1 MTSKNAEDPSW
12 NIEIIP
18 PNETGFAFY
27 LSEYKPFRLTALRE
41 DPDAVRISDRR
52 ILAATTVFGPMPGAE
67 IVSNPAA
74 ADDEEQRNATND
86 DNNDGDRPPLLYQF
100 TGVYTRAEVRRQG
113 LGRALSRA
121 AAEYAY
127 ADGRRRGARC
137 RLGLDVYTAN
147 TAAIAFYQSCGFV
160 VGGARTVD
168 ADTDHARPE
177 VVMYYRGRTGE

>member
-1 MTSKNAEDPSW
+1 MFADEDW
-12 NIEIIP
+12 
-18 PNETGFAFY
+18 Y
-27 LSEYKPFRLTALRE
+27 RRLHKPIAKTFV
-41 DPDAVRISDRR
+41 AVRISDRR

-86 DNNDGDRPPLLYQF
+86 DNDDGDRPPLLYQF

-121 AAEYAY
+121 AAEYAH
-127 ADGRRRGARC
+127 ADARRRGARC

-160 VGGARTVD
+160 VGGARAVD